1 MATSAQ
7 RDRWL
12 TDVSALVRDG
22 LQRRV
27 AGHDPADLGSAAEL
41 AARMLAAV
49 PEPSPWNA
57 LGPFY
62 STTGVRRILGGISRQ
77 AVEDRRR
84 RGRLIALH
92 TAEGGWVYPAFQ
104 FDGRNRPMAAV
115 VDAHRRLT
123 SGRIDAWSA
132 AGALVGP
139 QPELGGRS
147 IVEHLRDGGDPAVV
161 EELVAATVA
170 SLA

>member
-27 AGHDPADLGSAAEL
+27 AGHDPSELGSAADL
-41 AARMLAAV
+41 AARMLATV

-57 LGPFY
+57 VGPFY
-62 STTGVRRILGGISRQ
+62 STSGVRRILGDISRQ

-84 RGRLIALH
+84 RGRLIALQ

-104 FDGRNRPMAAV
+104 FDARNRPITAV
-115 VDAHRRLT
+115 VDAHRRLA
-123 SGRIDAWSA
+123 SGRVDAWSA
-132 AGALVGP
+132 ASALVGP

-147 IVEHLRDGGDPAVV
+147 IVDHLRDGGDPAAV